1 VAVAERPPTDEHLGE
16 LTAAGDLDAFT
27 VLVDRHFQGIYDLVL
42 RLVRDP
48 ETAAD
53 VVHNALTSAW
63 ATLQK
68 RRAEDVRVILFAA
81 ASRVAVAR
89 AGGAKDLPGSRSS
102 SSDPNFLALDTRR
115 LADPAAVIG
124 DAELVRLVWEA
135 AAALRPRDYALL
147 DLQLRKGLGP
157 GDLAREFGVKRAVI
171 DARLARLKEEFTRTV
186 TARRANGATAR
197 VSPLAVFAA
206 LAPLAVPE
214 GLQQAVTAGVV
225 ERTRAPTSKRWKPGW
240 KVIAI
245 VAGVVA
251 AATAGA
257 LLALQLNAGPDDPT
271 DFRSSTHRVGAETSN
286 ATIVVEWTPEPEAT
300 GYSILWSQEEALPD
314 ETVDLPGT
322 AATAQRVV
330 TPGQWWFNLRTRDG
344 NGDWTH
350 TVHMGPFVVVPV
362 PDTKLASRPES
373 FSSNPRPVFRIAS
386 TGEGTFECSLD
397 GDAFENC
404 AARVELGRIRDGRHR
419 FQARVRDRYGN
430 ADASPV
436 VWVWRVD
443 TASPRT
449 RIVSAELDKRR
460 AKFRFASNERH
471 STFECRMDEGKF
483 DRCRSPLSVEKLKQG
498 EHVFAVRATDSA
510 GNVERSPAVYR
521 WEVDTRPPKT
531 RIASGPSGT
540 VHRAKA
546 TFVLDANEDPVT
558 YECSLDGRAF
568 APCSATVTFAG
579 LEAGEHRFAARAE
592 DDEGNVDR
600 TPARRRWTVV
610 DESRPNTAITDHPG
624 INSNDSSP
632 TFRFRSSESGSSFEC
647 RLDSGSWKA
656 CSSPKTYHGL
666 ANGQHVFRVRARDA
680 SGNVDGSPATWTWTI
695 H

>member
-16 LTAAGDLDAFT
+16 LTAAGDPDAFAA
-27 VLVDRHFQGIYDLVL
+27 LVERHFQGIYDLVL

-53 VVHNALTSAW
+53 VVHDALASAW

-68 RRAEDVRVILFAA
+68 HRVEDVRIALYATASLVAA
-81 ASRVAVAR
+81 ARARRKRDPASESR
-89 AGGAKDLPGSRSS
+89 

-115 LADPAAVIG
+115 LADPAAVVG

-135 AAALRPRDYALL
+135 AAALGPRDYALL

-157 GDLAREFGVKRAVI
+157 RELAREFGVKPAAI
-171 DARLARLKEEFTRTV
+171 DARLARLKEEFTQTV
-186 TARRANGATAR
+186 TAKRANGATAR

-214 GLQQAVTAGVV
+214 GLPQAVTARVV
-225 ERTRAPTSKRWKPGW
+225 ERTRAPSSKGWSPGW

-245 VAGVVA
+245 VVGALF

-257 LLALQLNAGPDDPT
+257 LLALRLSAGPDDPT
-271 DFRSSTHRVGAETSN
+271 DFRSSTHQVGAATSD
-286 ATIVVEWTPEPEAT
+286 ATIVVGWTPELEAT
-300 GYSILWSQEEALPD
+300 GYSILWSREEALPD

-322 AATAQRVV
+322 AASASRVV

-344 NGDWTH
+344 NEDWTH

-362 PDTKLASRPES
+362 PDTKITSRPES
-373 FSSNPRPVFRIAS
+373 FSSDPRPVFRIES
-386 TGEGTFECSLD
+386 TGDGTFECSLD
-397 GDAFENC
+397 GKAFEKC
-404 AARVELGRIRDGRHR
+404 DARVELGRTRDGRHR
-419 FQARVRDRYGN
+419 FRARVRDRYGN

-436 VWVWRVD
+436 AWVWRVD

-449 RIVSAELDKRR
+449 RIISAELDKRR

-471 STFECRMDEGKF
+471 STFECRMDDGKF
-483 DRCRSPLSVEKLKQG
+483 DRCRSPLPVEKLKQG
-498 EHVFAVRATDSA
+498 EHVFVVRATDSA
-510 GNVERSPAVYR
+510 GNVERSPAVYQ
-521 WEVDTRPPKT
+521 WDVDTRPPKT
-531 RIASGPSGT
+531 LIASGPSGT

-558 YECSLDGRAF
+558 YECRLDGRAF

-600 TPARRRWTVV
+600 TPARRRWRVV
-610 DESRPNTAITDHPG
+610 DESAPNTTITDHPG
-624 INSNDSSP
+624 VNSNDSSP

-656 CSSPKTYHGL
+656 CSSPKTYNDL
-666 ANGQHVFRVRARDA
+666 ANGHHVFRVRARDA
-680 SGNVDGSPATWTWTI
+680 SGNVDASPATWTWTI